1 MKKHRFSLGIRPL
14 MFVAMLF
21 VTSALMAQTAFRKG
35 ALYNL
40 FPATDGR
47 LALQLDG
54 SKTKFQKLDV
64 AAEGQYWTV
73 TDLSGSVR
81 IINPFTNQA
90 LRADGDKV
98 AVGENN
104 GSDEAQLWKVET
116 FQGKMRG
123 AVLLIPANRPEV
135 AMCRETNGTLSLI
148 PVEQARTKNA
158 AAFRID
164 EGAEYGFDADATYRI
179 YPFGQE
185 GLSIGNGDNGNNNA
199 RIIAEPID
207 TLNRGQYWAM
217 TMIGLTERAVQGAFY
232 PQNFDDGG
240 GNPAVDYLL
249 QWPATPGV
257 WNNAR
262 FRFEPVDMAHTDELR
277 VNGAQPS
284 RAYRILST
292 SKHKAGK
299 MFALREGRM
308 MLVDY
313 NADDQSGWFTF
324 AEVEKP
330 KIQSPKWEDETIFEE
345 NKERAVATYMPYES
359 EAAMLADA
367 EYYATPWTVP
377 VNSRYQSLNG
387 TWKFNLV
394 SEPSQRPLTF
404 FEEGFDDSQW
414 DEIPVP
420 SNWEMHGYDKPIY
433 CNVEY
438 PHSNTP
444 PFIKA
449 RPYYNDNGKN
459 YGINP
464 VGSYTRTF
472 TVPEEW
478 DGRRTFIQFG
488 GIYSAA
494 FVWLNGQY
502 VGYTQGAN
510 NVAEFD
516 LTPYIY
522 KGKENRL
529 AVQVFR
535 WSDGS
540 YLECQDMFRMSGIFR
555 DVYLYSVPKAG
566 VRDHYIHAE
575 YDGAVGNM
583 NTTTN
588 VELTIDNRDG
598 LTGKKQIEVSLYDP
612 AGNQVAKEV
621 IYAELTADK
630 KEVGVVAR
638 MELANPLMW
647 DAENPHLYTVRVVQK
662 DAEGKEEMAF
672 STKHGFRTIE
682 IKNSLMYVN
691 GERVLF
697 KGVNRHDSHPLY
709 GRAVT
714 TESMLEDVLLMKRN
728 NINTIRTAHY
738 PNAARMYAMFDH
750 YGLYCCDEADLEDHA
765 NQSISNMKSWIPAF
779 VDRIERLVLRD
790 RNHASVIM
798 WSLGNEAGYGSNF
811 ADCYDAARRCDM
823 AAQGLSRRPIHYE
836 GTRGGRD
843 FGGEDYSDFY
853 SKMYPGMAWMKRN
866 TNDLDKPMFLC
877 EYAHAMGNAIGNL
890 REYWDYMEASNACIG
905 GCIWDWVDQAIYD
918 PQEIKQ
924 GVYRLHTGYDY
935 PGPHQGNFC
944 SNGIIP
950 ATRHEGAKL
959 KEVKAAHQFV
969 KFDVKKVNEKKN
981 RATVTIY
988 NDYDFTSL
996 SAFNLVYEVVK
1007 EGRVVAT
1014 RTVKLPAV
1022 KPHDTWT
1029 GEIKLPKANLKKA
1042 KADSEETMLNLR
1054 LVRRNATVYSEA
1066 GHEEALAQ
1074 FTLVERGQL
1083 TKVEA
1088 KGEPILATSSL
1099 HEVMVG
1105 NDKVQAAFDA
1115 ETGRL
1120 TALAFEGR
1128 NIIADGQGFLYD
1140 NHRWIENDRQGFIY
1154 ENERHNLNR
1163 TFENTKNGLEAEG
1176 EIKVVEEDGN
1186 TVIKTRRNGSLC
1198 DTEINYIIYP
1208 QGIVDVEATFVPK
1221 SDHLRRAGLV
1231 CMIDSSLHNV
1241 DYYAYGPWENYCD
1254 RKDGAI
1260 VGRYSTTVAEM
1271 PERYVKPQ
1279 MTGGR
1284 EGLRQLT
1291 LRDEQ
1296 GFGITIETEG
1306 TVGFSALQYTDE
1318 DLMKAGHFWEMQA
1331 RPYTVLHLDAWT
1343 RGVGNASCGHD
1354 VDTLPEYRVPNK
1366 KMTYTLRISKAK

>member
-1 MKKHRFSLGIRPL
+1 MMNKHRKLFCIRPL
-14 MFVAMLF
+14 MFVAMLC

-54 SKTKFQKLDV
+54 SKATFQKMDV

-73 TDLSGSVR
+73 TELSGSVR

-98 AVGENN
+98 GVGENN
-104 GSDEAQLWKVET
+104 GSDEAQLWKVEI

-123 AVLLIPANRPEV
+123 AVVLVPANRPEV

-148 PVEQARTKNA
+148 PVVEARTKNA
-158 AAFRID
+158 SAFRID
-164 EGAEYGFDADATYRI
+164 ESAEYGFDDDATYRI
-179 YPFGQE
+179 YPYGQV
-185 GLSIGNGDNGNNNA
+185 GLSIGNGDNGQNNA

-207 TLNRGQYWAM
+207 SLNRGQYWAM
-217 TMIGLTERAVQGAFY
+217 TMISLTERAVAGAFY
-232 PQNFDDGG
+232 TQNFDDGG

-249 QWPATPGV
+249 QWPAVPGV

-262 FRFEPVDMAHTDELR
+262 FRFEPVE
-277 VNGAQPS
+277 GE

-299 MFALREGRM
+299 MFALRDNRM
-308 MLVDY
+308 MLVNYDA
-313 NADDQSGWFTF
+313 ADRSGWFTF

-330 KIQSPKWEDETIFEE
+330 KIESPKWEDETIFEE
-345 NKERAVATYMPYES
+345 NKERAVATYMPYEN

-367 EYYATPWTVP
+367 EYYATPWTEP

-387 TWKFNLV
+387 NWKFNLV

-420 SNWEMHGYDKPIY
+420 SNWEMHGYDLPIY

-464 VGSYTRTF
+464 VGSYTHTF

-478 DGRRTFIQFG
+478 DGRRTFIHFG

-494 FVWLNGQY
+494 FVWLNGEY

-516 LTPYIY
+516 ITPYVN
-522 KGKENRL
+522 KGETNRL

-555 DVYLYSVPKAG
+555 DVYLYSVPTVS
-566 VRDHYIHAE
+566 VRDHYIHTEFA
-575 YDGAVGNM
+575 GADKKQ
-583 NTTTN
+583 TKTN
-588 VELTIDNRDG
+588 VDLTIDNRDG
-598 LTGKKQIEVSLYDP
+598 LAGKKQLVVSLYDP
-612 AGNQVAKEV
+612 SGNQVASQNLE
-621 IYAELTADK
+621 AEFTADK
-630 KEVGVVAR
+630 KEVSVKAQLA
-638 MELANPLMW
+638 LANPLMW
-647 DAENPHLYTVRVVQK
+647 DAEKPHLYTVRVVQK
-662 DAEGKEEMAF
+662 DAEGREEMAF
-672 STKHGFRTIE
+672 STKHGFRYIE
-682 IKNSLMYVN
+682 IKNSLMYIN
-691 GERVLF
+691 GEKVLF
-697 KGVNRHDSHPLY
+697 KGVNRHDTHPIY
-709 GRAVT
+709 GRAVP

-728 NINTIRTAHY
+728 NINTIRTSHY
-738 PNAARMYAMFDH
+738 PNAARMYAMFDY

-779 VDRIERLVLRD
+779 EDRIERMVLRD
-790 RNHASVIM
+790 RNHASVVM

-811 ADCYDAARRCDM
+811 ANCYDVARRCDM
-823 AAQGLSRRPIHYE
+823 ATYAGSRRPIHYE

-843 FGGEDYSDFY
+843 FGGEAYSDFY
-853 SKMYPGMAWMKRN
+853 SKMYPGMAWMQKN
-866 TNDLDKPMFLC
+866 TSDLDKPMFIC

-890 REYWDYMEASNACIG
+890 REYWDYIEASNACIG

-918 PQEIKQ
+918 PKEMKE

-944 SNGIIP
+944 SNGVIP

-969 KFDVKKVNEKKN
+969 KLGLKDINVKKN

-996 SAFNLVYEVVK
+996 NEFNLVYEVVK

-1014 RTVKLPAV
+1014 RTAKLPDV
-1022 KPHDTWT
+1022 KPSEECKLTL
-1029 GEIKLPKANLKKA
+1029 KLPKADLKKA
-1042 KADSEETMLNLR
+1042 KANKTETMLNLH
-1054 LVRRNATVYSEA
+1054 LVRRAATVYSEA

-1074 FTLVERGQL
+1074 FTLVERGEL
-1083 TKVEA
+1083 AKIEA

-1105 NDKVQAAFDA
+1105 NDKVQATFDA

-1140 NHRWIENDRQGFIY
+1140 NHRWIENDRYG
-1154 ENERHNLNR
+1154 
-1163 TFENTKNGLEAEG
+1163 NTSNGLDAKGAIEMTE
-1176 EIKVVEEDGN
+1176 KDGN
-1186 TVIKTRRNGSLC
+1186 TVIKTRRTGSLC

-1208 QGIVDVEATFVPK
+1208 QGVVDVEATFVPK

-1231 CMIDSSLHNV
+1231 CMVDSSLHNV

-1254 RKDGAI
+1254 RKDGTL
-1260 VGRYSTTVAEM
+1260 VGRYTTTVAEM

-1291 LRDEQ
+1291 LRDDK

-1306 TVGFSALQYTDE
+1306 TVGFSAIPYTDA
-1318 DLMKAGHFWEMQA
+1318 DLMNAQHFWDMQA

-1366 KMTYTLRISKAK
+1366 KMTYTLRISKLK

>member
-1 MKKHRFSLGIRPL
+1 MNKHRLIFSIRPL
-14 MFVAMLF
+14 MMVVML
-21 VTSALMAQTAFRKG
+21 VMVNSLMAQNAFRKG
-35 ALYNL
+35 AYYNF

-47 LALQLDG
+47 LVLQLDG
-54 SKTKFQKLDV
+54 DKAKFQKMDA

-90 LRADGDKV
+90 LRADGNKV
-98 AVGENN
+98 GVGENN

-135 AMCRETNGTLSLI
+135 AMCREQNGTLSLI
-148 PVEQARTKNA
+148 PVTEARTKNA

-164 EGAEYGFDADATYRI
+164 EAAEYGFDADATYRI
-179 YPFGQE
+179 YPYGQP
-185 GLSIGNGDNGNNNA
+185 GMVLGNGDNGQNNA
-199 RIIAEPID
+199 RIVAEPIEE
-207 TLNRGQYWAM
+207 LNRGQYWQM
-217 TMIGLTERAVQGAFY
+217 TMINLTERAVAGAFY
-232 PQNFDDGG
+232 TQNFDDGG
-240 GNPAVDYLL
+240 GNPAIDYLL
-249 QWPATPGV
+249 QWTAVVGV

-262 FRFEPVDMAHTDELR
+262 FRFEPVE
-277 VNGAQPS
+277 GE
-284 RAYRILST
+284 RAYRILSV
-292 SKHKAGK
+292 SKQKAGK
-299 MFALREGRM
+299 MYALREGRM
-308 MLVDY
+308 MLVPYD
-313 NADDQSGWFTF
+313 AEDQSAWFTF

-345 NKERAVATYMPYES
+345 NKERAVATYMPYEN

-367 EYYATPWTVP
+367 EYYATPWTEP
-377 VNSRYQSLNG
+377 VNNRYQSLNG
-387 TWKFNLV
+387 NWKFNLV

-404 FEEGFDDSQW
+404 FEEGFDDSAW

-420 SNWEMHGYDKPIY
+420 SNWEMHGYDLPIY

-464 VGSYTRTF
+464 VGSYTHTF

-478 DGRRTFIQFG
+478 DGERTFIHFG

-494 FVWLNGQY
+494 FVWLNGEY

-516 LTPYIY
+516 ITPYIY

-555 DVYLYSVPKAG
+555 DVYLYNVPTVS
-566 VRDHYIHAE
+566 VRDHYIHTEFA
-575 YDGAVGNM
+575 GADKKQ
-583 NTTTN
+583 TTTN
-588 VELTIDNRDG
+588 VELTLDNRDG

-612 AGNQVAKEV
+612 IGKRVAGEV
-621 IYAELTADK
+621 IAVEYSADK
-630 KEVGVVAR
+630 KELGVVAR

-662 DAEGKEEMAF
+662 DAEGREEMAF
-672 STKHGFRTIE
+672 ATKHGFRYIE

-691 GERVLF
+691 GEKVLF
-697 KGVNRHDSHPLY
+697 KGVNRHDTHPIY
-709 GRAVT
+709 GRAVP

-728 NINTIRTAHY
+728 NINTIRTSHY

-779 VDRIERLVLRD
+779 VDRIERMVYRD
-790 RNHASVIM
+790 RNHVSVVM

-823 AAQGLSRRPIHYE
+823 ATDATSRRPIHYE

-843 FGGEDYSDFY
+843 FGGEAHSDFY
-853 SKMYPGMAWMKRN
+853 SKMYPGMAWMQRN
-866 TNDLDKPMFLC
+866 TSDLDKPMFIC

-890 REYWDYMEASNACIG
+890 REYWDYIEASNACIG

-918 PQEIKQ
+918 PKEMKE

-944 SNGIIP
+944 SNGVIP

-969 KFDVKKVNEKKN
+969 KLGLKDINVKKN

-1014 RTVKLPAV
+1014 RTAKLPDV
-1022 KPHDTWT
+1022 KPS
-1029 GEIKLPKANLKKA
+1029 EECKLILKLPKANLKKA
-1042 KADSEETMLNLR
+1042 KANKEEVMLNLR
-1054 LVRRNATVYSEA
+1054 LVRRYATVYSEA

-1074 FTLVERGQL
+1074 YTLVERGKL
-1083 TKVEA
+1083 PKVQA

-1105 NDKVQAAFDA
+1105 NDKVQATFDA

-1140 NHRWIENDRQGFIY
+1140 NHRWIENDRYG
-1154 ENERHNLNR
+1154 
-1163 TFENTKNGLEAEG
+1163 NTSNGLDAKGSIE
-1176 EIKVVEEDGN
+1176 VVEKDGN
-1186 TVIKTRRNGSLC
+1186 TVIKTRRMGSLC

-1208 QGIVDVEATFVPK
+1208 QGIVDVETTFVPK

-1231 CMIDSSLHNV
+1231 CMVDSSLHNV

-1291 LRDEQ
+1291 LRDDK
-1296 GFGITIETEG
+1296 GFGIHIETEG
-1306 TVGFSALQYTDE
+1306 TVAFSAIPYTDA
-1318 DLMKAGHFWEMQA
+1318 DLMNAQHFWEMQA

-1366 KMTYTLRISKAK
+1366 KMSYTLRISKAK

>member
-1 MKKHRFSLGIRPL
+1 MNKHRFTFGIRPL

-21 VTSALMAQTAFRKG
+21 VTSALMAQTTFRKG

-40 FPATDGR
+40 FPATDGH
-47 LALQLDG
+47 LALQLNGD
-54 SKTKFQKLDV
+54 KAKFQKLD
-64 AAEGQYWTV
+64 AAVEGQYWTV

-179 YPFGQE
+179 YPFGQD
-185 GLSIGNGDNGNNNA
+185 GLSIGNGDDGQNNA
-199 RIIAEPID
+199 RIIAEP
-207 TLNRGQYWAM
+207 TEELNRGQYWAM
-217 TMIGLTERAVQGAFY
+217 TMISLTERAVQGAFY

-262 FRFEPVDMAHTDELR
+262 FRFEPVE
-277 VNGAQPS
+277 GE
-284 RAYRILST
+284 RAYRILSA
-292 SKHKAGK
+292 SKQKAGK
-299 MFALREGRM
+299 MYALREGRM

-313 NADDQSGWFTF
+313 NADDRSAWFTF

-330 KIQSPKWEDETIFEE
+330 KIESPKWEDETIFEE

-387 TWKFNLV
+387 SWKFNLV

-555 DVYLYSVPKAG
+555 DVYLYSVPKAS

-575 YDGAVGNM
+575 YDGVVGNM
-583 NTTTN
+583 QTTTN

-621 IYAELTADK
+621 VHAELAADK

-662 DAEGKEEMAF
+662 DAEGNEEMAF

-691 GERVLF
+691 GEKVLF

-709 GRAVT
+709 GRAVP
-714 TESMLEDVLLMKRN
+714 TESMLGDVLLMKRN
-728 NINTIRTAHY
+728 NINTIRTSHY

-779 VDRIERLVLRD
+779 VDRIERMVLRD

-823 AAQGLSRRPIHYE
+823 ATQALSRRPIHYE

-944 SNGIIP
+944 SNGVIP

-969 KFDVKKVNEKKN
+969 KFDVKKVNVKKN

-1029 GEIKLPKANLKKA
+1029 GDIKLPKANLKKA

-1083 TKVEA
+1083 DKIA
-1088 KGEPILATSSL
+1088 ADGDPLLATSSL

-1105 NDKVQAAFDA
+1105 NDKVQATFDA

-1140 NHRWIENDRQGFIY
+1140 NHRWIENDRYGY
-1154 ENERHNLNR
+1154 V
-1163 TFENTKNGLEAEG
+1163 TNGLEAEG
-1176 EIKVVEEDGN
+1176 AIEVVEENGN

-1254 RKDGAI
+1254 RKDGTI

>member
-1 MKKHRFSLGIRPL
+1 MNKHKFSSIRSLL
-14 MFVAMLF
+14 MVAMLF
-21 VTSALMAQTAFRKG
+21 VSSAMMAQMTFRKG
-35 ALYNL
+35 ALYQL

-47 LALQLDG
+47 IALELDG
-54 SKTKFQKLDV
+54 SAIKFKTVDE
-64 AAEGQYWTV
+64 AAAGQYWTV

-90 LRADGDKV
+90 LRADGNKV

-123 AVLLIPANRPEV
+123 AVILVPANRPDV
-135 AMCRETNGTLSLI
+135 AMCRENNGTLSLI
-148 PVEQARTKNA
+148 PVAQARTKNA

-164 EGAEYGFDADATYRI
+164 ESVEYGFDADATYRI
-179 YPFGQE
+179 HPFGQ
-185 GLSIGNGDNGNNNA
+185 LNYSLGNGDSGENNA
-199 RIIAEPID
+199 RIVAEKND
-207 TLNRGQYWAM
+207 TTNRGQYWAM
-217 TMIGLTERAVQGAFY
+217 KMINLTERAVEGAFY
-232 PQNFDDGG
+232 AQNFDDGG

-262 FRFEPVDMAHTDELR
+262 FRFEIAWVGKDESVR
-277 VNGAQPS
+277 ATNGGQPLF
-284 RAYRILST
+284 AYHILST
-292 SKHKAGK
+292 SPHKAGK

-308 MLVDY
+308 MLVPYDK
-313 NADDQSGWFTF
+313 DDRTGWFTF
-324 AEVEKP
+324 EEVKKP
-330 KIQSPKWEDETIFEE
+330 KFTSPYWEDETVFEE
-345 NKERAVATYMPYES
+345 NKERAVATYMPYDNEV
-359 EAAMLADA
+359 AMLADA

-377 VNSRYQSLNG
+377 VNNRFQSLNG

-404 FEEGFDDSQW
+404 FEEGFDDSKW

-464 VGSYTRTF
+464 VGSYTHTF
-472 TVPEEW
+472 TVPAEW
-478 DGRRTFIQFG
+478 DGRRTFIHFG

-516 LTPYIY
+516 ITPYIN
-522 KGKENRL
+522 KGKQNRL

-555 DVYLYSVPKAG
+555 DVYVYNVPKVS
-566 VRDHYIHAE
+566 VRDHYIHTEFA
-575 YDGAVGNM
+575 GADKKQ
-583 NTTTN
+583 TTTN
-588 VELTIDNRDG
+588 VELTLDNRDG
-598 LTGKKQIEVSLYDP
+598 LTGKKRVHVSLYDP
-612 AGNQVAKEV
+612 AGKQVAEQTLNV
-621 IYAELTADK
+621 QYTADK
-630 KEVGVVAR
+630 KEVVVKAKFK
-638 MELANPLMW
+638 LDNPMMW
-647 DAENPHLYTVRVVQK
+647 SAEHPHLYTVRVVQK
-662 DAEGKEEMAF
+662 DAADRDEMAY
-672 STKHGFRTIE
+672 STKHGFRYIE

-691 GERVLF
+691 GEKVLF
-697 KGVNRHDSHPLY
+697 KGVNRHDTHPIY
-709 GRAVT
+709 GRAVP

-728 NINTIRTAHY
+728 NINTIRTSHY

-779 VDRIERLVLRD
+779 VDRIERMVLRD
-790 RNHASVIM
+790 RNHASVVM
-798 WSLGNEAGYGSNF
+798 WSMGNEAGNGENF
-811 ADCYDAARRCDM
+811 ANCYEAARCCDM
-823 AAQGLSRRPIHYE
+823 ATYEGSRRPIHYE
-836 GTRGGRD
+836 GTRIHRD
-843 FGGEDYSDFY
+843 YGGERFSDFY
-853 SKMYPGMAWMKRN
+853 SKMYPGMAWMKKN
-866 TNDLDKPMFLC
+866 TSDLDKPMFIC

-890 REYWDYMEASNACIG
+890 REYWDYIEASNACIG

-918 PQEIKQ
+918 PQEMKQ
-924 GVYRLHTGYDY
+924 GVQRLHTGYDY

-950 ATRHEGAKL
+950 ATRHESAKL
-959 KEVKAAHQFV
+959 KEVKVAHQFV
-969 KFDVKKVNEKKN
+969 KFNLKDINVKKN
-981 RATVTIY
+981 RATITIQ

-996 SAFNLVYEVVK
+996 SEFNLVCEVVK

-1014 RTVKLPAV
+1014 RTVKLPEV
-1022 KPHDTWT
+1022 KPSA
-1029 GEIKLPKANLKKA
+1029 EYNLVVKLPKADLKKA
-1042 KADSEETMLNLR
+1042 KANKTETMLNLH
-1054 LVRRNATVYSEA
+1054 LVRRNATTYSEA
-1066 GHEEALAQ
+1066 GHEEAMAQ
-1074 FTLVERGQL
+1074 FTLVERGEL
-1083 TKVEA
+1083 PVI
-1088 KGEPILATSSL
+1088 KGKGAPLFATSSL
-1099 HEVMVG
+1099 HDVIVG
-1105 NDKVQAAFDA
+1105 NDKVQATFDA

-1120 TALAFEGR
+1120 TALAFDGR

-1140 NHRWIENDRQGFIY
+1140 NHRWIENDRYG
-1154 ENERHNLNR
+1154 NVS
-1163 TFENTKNGLEAEG
+1163 NGLEAQGTIELA
-1176 EIKVVEEDGN
+1176 EVDGN

-1198 DTEINYIIYP
+1198 DTEINYTIYP
-1208 QGIVDVEATFVPK
+1208 QGVVDVEATFVPK
-1221 SDHLRRAGLV
+1221 SEHLRRAGLV

-1254 RKDGAI
+1254 RKDGAL

-1291 LRDEQ
+1291 LRDDQ
-1296 GFGITIETEG
+1296 GFGINIETEG
-1306 TVGFSALQYTDE
+1306 TVSFSAIPYTDE
-1318 DLMKAGHFWEMQA
+1318 DLMNARHFWDMQA

-1366 KMTYTLRISKAK
+1366 KMTYKLRISKL